1 MCQPGNF
8 VIPKLP
14 EEEPEE
20 DQQGPSGSQPDKDK
34 EPEGDDEEQEPMDQA
49 KVNGDKKSMGKASS
63 LDFAILDER
72 EQTYTL
78 HAASSLMDAFHD
90 TSGSRFPCN
99 VAAVTS
105 TRRLME
111 SSRRQKIESAVRVPI
126 LGTLPND
133 ES

>member
-34 EPEGDDEEQEPMDQA
+34 EPEGDD
-49 KVNGDKKSMGKASS
+49 
-63 LDFAILDER
+63 
-72 EQTYTL
+72 
-78 HAASSLMDAFHD
+78 ASSLMDAFHD